1 MPISAWFGFYF
12 QKAVEGYLTLLWQ
25 SREKPVQG
33 ETLQEDLQHI
43 SSDTH
48 SSVQLCLEWCE
59 LVPLRNRQLW
69 GAQLNN
75 KGSKFNLCCS
85 PPTVKILN
93 LWVKLRNLMQQSMAQ
108 NGHYQLWFLSCNLKV
123 CLRSYLLFALTQF
136 IFSNIL
142 VQIMFGKLEAFS
154 KQPKSLQ
161 KLTE

>member
-12 QKAVEGYLTLLWQ
+12 QKAVEGSLTLLWQ
-25 SREKPVQG
+25 SREKHCKQY
-33 ETLQEDLQHI
+33 LQHN
-43 SSDTH
+43 SSDAP
-48 SSVQLCLEWCE
+48 SSVQLLPGMMWTGSFK
-59 LVPLRNRQLW
+59 NRQLW
-69 GAQLNN
+69 GAQPNN
-75 KGSKFNLCCS
+75 KGSKFSLCCS

-108 NGHYQLWFLSCNLKV
+108 NGQYQLWFLSCNLKV

-142 VQIMFGKLEAFS
+142 VQIMFGKLKAFS
-154 KQPKSLQ
+154 KQAKSLQ